1 MINIFKFIFIVFLQS
16 GSKGVDSSETK
27 KKPTTALVTLEDL
40 KKVKLRKVSPKKNI
54 LKVKENFESNTG
66 TDDVLSFKIQP
77 KKPELRKINQR
88 KDLPQHV
95 ISLRE
100 IKKVTLKKRTA
111 ESEIDKVKLR

>member
-1 MINIFKFIFIVFLQS
+1 M
-16 GSKGVDSSETK
+16 DSSETK

-40 KKVKLRKVSPKKNI
+40 KKVKLRKVSPKKNRS
-54 LKVKENFESNTG
+54 KVKENIESNTG
-66 TDDVLSFKIQP
+66 TDVLSFKIQHQ
-77 KKPELRKINQR
+77 KPELGKINQR
-88 KDLPQHV
+88 KDLSQCV